1 MVNYL
6 YHRKDFIPMPQDIET
21 IGQIAI
27 DHLTLKHTARE
38 QALPKSRTAIRY
50 CANSIRAVHR
60 HEYGRAEELRAQAAT
75 LIAEMA
81 FDLRDHQ
88 DIYYAGFVQD
98 AQKEYAEAVAFAALA
113 QHRPLPTPEKLA
125 IGYAPYLNGLAE
137 AIGEMRRYVLDQ
149 LRRGNFTDSETYLSY
164 MDDIYALLT
173 SIDFPDA
180 ITSGLRRSTDSAR
193 GILEKT
199 RGDLTAAISQAQ
211 LQQSMQ
217 QLQQEL
223 QRYQSSQ

>member
-1 MVNYL
+1 
-6 YHRKDFIPMPQDIET
+6 MPQDIET
-21 IGQIAI
+21 IGQISI
-27 DHLTLKHTARE
+27 ERLTLKHAARE
-38 QALPKSRTAIRY
+38 QALPKSRSAIRF

-60 HEYGRAEELRAQAAT
+60 HEFNKAAELRALAAR

-81 FDLRDHQ
+81 QDLSEHQ

-98 AQKEYAEAVAFAALA
+98 AQKEYAEAVTFAALA
-113 QHRPLPTPEKLA
+113 QHQSLPTPEELG
-125 IGYAPYLNGLAE
+125 IGDGPYLNGLAE
-137 AIGEMRRYVLDQ
+137 AVGELRRYVLDQ
-149 LRRGNFTDSETYLSY
+149 LRRGNFADSEIYLNY

-180 ITSGLRRSTDSAR
+180 ITAGLRRSTDAAR

-199 RGDLTAAISQAQ
+199 RGDLTAAVGQAQ

-217 QLQQEL
+217 QLLHEL
-223 QRYQSSQ
+223 QHYQKNQ